1 MNSEINTYSNS
12 FLGNFGIPLRC
23 ALCSVHV
30 YVVQGTNL
38 LFYFILVTTKTNFNF
53 N

>member
-23 ALCSVHV
+23 ALCVHV

-38 LFYFILVTTKTNFNF
+38 LFYFILVTKTNFNF